1 MASANVYSKAYLNS
15 TNRSSSLTD
24 EYLLLLWPKENN
36 YSILKKSKCP
46 KPDENNIVRYR
57 EKNSIYTGII
67 VLEAAGGGGTKTLSD
82 LSQIPFARKLALV
95 QNTTSASSIV
105 LIPGKDNSTSR
116 ATTSNAQDILQDLHT
131 LIQDASTP
139 KKKDASDSE
148 SVMEYSDDDEQIE
161 ALSVLKPRKH
171 PSKKRKLAS
180 SDNSNQPN
188 TVTTTTTTTTS
199 PTVKRLTAKCVFSK
213 DDINKQMLRKIIHSS
228 MQLAV
233 MEANNDIQKKL
244 NQIVTIQKKH
254 DKMFELLF
262 KNQVKIQKAFSHRHV
277 HIPLEEPEG
286 EQQQGEEESL
296 DEHFETAVMCERDGE
311 QINLLSIEADQNY
324 MNLYVTF
331 M

>member
-1 MASANVYSKAYLNS
+1 MELCRGFQFSVNVRNTSAAPLRKA
-15 TNRSSSLTD
+15 TT
-24 EYLLLLWPKENN
+24 
-36 YSILKKSKCP
+36 
-46 KPDENNIVRYR
+46 
-57 EKNSIYTGII
+57 
-67 VLEAAGGGGTKTLSD
+67 AGGGGTKALSD

-161 ALSVLKPRKH
+161 ALFSCFKAKKTSVEK
-171 PSKKRKLAS
+171 
-180 SDNSNQPN
+180 
-188 TVTTTTTTTTS
+188 T
-199 PTVKRLTAKCVFSK
+199 
-213 DDINKQMLRKIIHSS
+213 KIIHSS

-233 MEANNDIQKKL
+233 TEANNNIQKKL
-244 NQIVTIQKKH
+244 NQIVTTQTKH

-262 KNQVKIQKAFSHRHV
+262 KNQV

-296 DEHFETAVMCERDGE
+296 DEHFEIAVMCERDGE